1 MAGATRE
8 RAARALAAM
17 AYAAHFPDDPGLWDD
32 HPDPTPGMRAAG
44 DRLRESYLS
53 RSRPYADAVLAV
65 AADVDEIAGAINQGS
80 EAFLRTLAAWDPAEG
95 PPQPTLRHH
104 QAEAVAAHILGRP

>member
-1 MAGATRE
+1 
-8 RAARALAAM
+8 M